1 MEGKRERE
9 GGEREVVSS
18 GVVPCTVSVTVALF
32 ESNHHSVRV
41 STSLNIGTIHRYHL
55 MEHRYHT

>member
-32 ESNHHSVRV
+32 ESKSSQCTRV
-41 STSLNIGTIHRYHL
+41 YVI
-55 MEHRYHT
+55 EHRYHT